1 MLYYKIKNTTKYFKT
16 AAKLI
21 ANENEKIST
30 ESIVVKIKKENEQR
44 TEAPAENVAADNDV
58 DMIDNNPDDEPK
70 SIYTVLF

>member
-44 TEAPAENVAADNDV
+44 TEASTENVAHNDV
-58 DMIDNNPDDEPK
+58 DMIDNNPDDEPT
-70 SIYTVLF
+70 SIYAFLL